1 MFAGLAVGGLLLA
14 AVKMSESLE
23 VVKASSVKQRRNDD
37 EPLSIDAYKAFGQI
51 LPKSGHPEETW
62 GVNIKPQNLG
72 QIKSDYRGY
81 NDRNTDILSSEHYNN
96 RVERYTQMKGPSDE
110 VKWPTLVM
118 GSDWYANAVKG
129 KSKPYSRVKLMA
141 K

>member
-1 MFAGLAVGGLLLA
+1 MAVI
-14 AVKMSESLE
+14 KDTSIKE
-23 VVKASSVKQRRNDD
+23 RRNDD

-62 GVNIKPQNLG
+62 GVNIEPQTLG
-72 QIKSDYRGY
+72 QIKTDYKNY
-81 NDRNTDILSSEHYNN
+81 NVRNTDILTNQHYNN

-118 GSDWYANAVKG
+118 GSDWYAKAVKG
-129 KSKPYSRVKLMA
+129 KPKPYSRVILQDA
-141 K
+141 R